1 MDVLGR
7 GLAPG
12 ELAMRLKDLVQDD
25 HLALKVLTGH
35 DLLDRRV
42 RGVATTDLPDPSRFV
57 KPGELVLT
65 ELTWHTGADSAKEF
79 VDRLGDVA
87 ALVCGTA
94 LKVPPT
100 DLIDVCAHAGLPLLT
115 LPVDVPFSQL
125 TEHVL
130 RALIAELGSNP
141 RRPYGGRRRLASTLV
156 DGGSLTKL
164 VDTVAGELDVPCW
177 VMSATGRVIVGSQP
191 LHEDS
196 RARLA
201 HTFLTARFLPG
212 MVDDLSVFPISK
224 GVPHRIA
231 NWFLAYRGEGA
242 QGDSEDVIVELAAL
256 VALERSRMEAA
267 HRIERRV
274 LDQLLQL
281 LESGDADLPGLV
293 SRLHTLHVE
302 TEHGLLVVALTAGGP
317 EVSVAVL
324 DELLRPL
331 APGIVTASHAPGSWG
346 SAGTGA
352 SGPGSPGTRAPGPGA
367 SGSGAAG
374 SGAAGSGYA
383 GSAGEAVALVPLAG
397 NSAAELAEHLVRGAR
412 ILEAGLGEER
422 ISLGVSSVTTGPA
435 GLNGLI
441 EEARHARSLA
451 SLGTGKV
458 SVVTGDDV
466 SSHRTLLAA
475 IPDPLRRS
483 FRSRLLGR
491 LEAYDATN
499 QTELLETLE
508 TFLEE
513 SGSWAATAD
522 RLHVHVNTLR
532 YRLKRIEELT
542 GRSLN
547 SWDERVDFLL
557 ALRMR

>member
-1 MDVLGR
+1 
-7 GLAPG
+7 
-12 ELAMRLKDLVQDD
+12 MRLKDLVQDD

-191 LHEDS
+191 LNEDS

-212 MVDDLSVFPISK
+212 MVDGLSVFPISK
-224 GVPHRIA
+224 GVSHRIA
-231 NWFLAYRGEGA
+231 NWFLAYRGEDV

-331 APGIVTASHAPGSWG
+331 APGIVTAS
-346 SAGTGA
+346 SASGTWSSPGA
-352 SGPGSPGTRAPGPGA
+352 SSGSGA
-367 SGSGAAG
+367 SGSSG
-374 SGAAGSGYA
+374 SSASSASWGP
-383 GSAGEAVALVPLAG
+383 AGEAVALVPLAG
-397 NSAAELAEHLVRGAR
+397 NSAAELADHLVRGAR

-513 SGSWAATAD
+513 SGSWSATAD

>member
-1 MDVLGR
+1 
-7 GLAPG
+7 
-12 ELAMRLKDLVQDD
+12 MRLRDLVHDD

-42 RGVATTDLPDPSRFV
+42 RGVSTTDLPDPSRFV

-65 ELTWHTGADSAKEF
+65 ELTWHTGAGSARRF

-115 LPVDVPFSQL
+115 LPVDVPFSQV

-130 RALIAELGSNP
+130 RALIAELGATP

-191 LHEDS
+191 LDEDS

-256 VALERSRMEAA
+256 VALERSRLEAA
-267 HRIERRV
+267 QRIERRV
-274 LDQLLQL
+274 LDQLLHL
-281 LESGDADLPGLV
+281 LESGDAALPGLV

-331 APGIVTASHAPGSWG
+331 APGIVTASAP
-346 SAGTGA
+346 
-352 SGPGSPGTRAPGPGA
+352 
-367 SGSGAAG
+367 
-374 SGAAGSGYA
+374 
-383 GSAGEAVALVPLAG
+383 SAGEAVALVPLAG

-435 GLNGLI
+435 GLNSLI

-513 SGSWAATAD
+513 SGSWSATAD

>member
-191 LHEDS
+191 LNEDS

-212 MVDDLSVFPISK
+212 MVDGLSVFPISK
-224 GVPHRIA
+224 GVSHRIA
-231 NWFLAYRGEGA
+231 NWFLAYRGEDV

-331 APGIVTASHAPGSWG
+331 APGIVTAS
-346 SAGTGA
+346 SASGTWSSPGA
-352 SGPGSPGTRAPGPGA
+352 SSGSGA
-367 SGSGAAG
+367 SGSSG
-374 SGAAGSGYA
+374 SSASSASWGP
-383 GSAGEAVALVPLAG
+383 AGEAVALVPLAG
-397 NSAAELAEHLVRGAR
+397 NSAAELADHLVRGAR

-513 SGSWAATAD
+513 SGSWSATAD

>member
-1 MDVLGR
+1 
-7 GLAPG
+7 
-12 ELAMRLKDLVQDD
+12 MRLRDLVHDD

-65 ELTWHTGADSAKEF
+65 ELTWHTGAESATAF
-79 VDRLGDVA
+79 VRGLGDVA

-94 LKVPPT
+94 LKVPPS
-100 DLIDVCAHAGLPLLT
+100 DLIDACAAAGLPLLT
-115 LPVDVPFSQL
+115 LPVDVPFSQV
-125 TEHVL
+125 TEQVL
-130 RALIAELGSNP
+130 RALIAELGAAP
-141 RRPYGGRRRLASTLV
+141 RRPPGGRRRLASTLV

-191 LHEDS
+191 LDEDS

-212 MVDDLSVFPISK
+212 MVDRLSVFPISK
-224 GVPHRIA
+224 GAPHRIA
-231 NWFLAYRGEGA
+231 NWFLAYQGEGA
-242 QGDSEDVIVELAAL
+242 QGDSEDVLVELAAL
-256 VALERSRMEAA
+256 VALERSRLEAA
-267 HRIERRV
+267 QRIERRV
-274 LDQLLQL
+274 LDQLLRL
-281 LESGDADLPGLV
+281 LESGDASLPGLV

-302 TEHGLLVVALTAGGP
+302 TEHGLLVVALTAAGP
-317 EVSVAVL
+317 EVGVAVL

-331 APGIVTASHAPGSWG
+331 APGIVTA
-346 SAGTGA
+346 AGE
-352 SGPGSPGTRAPGPGA
+352 
-367 SGSGAAG
+367 
-374 SGAAGSGYA
+374 
-383 GSAGEAVALVPLAG
+383 EAVALVPLAG
-397 NSAAELAEHLVRGAR
+397 NSAAELTDHLVKGAR
-412 ILEAGLGEER
+412 ILEAGLGDER
-422 ISLGVSSVTTGPA
+422 IALGVSSVTTGPA
-435 GLNGLI
+435 GLSGLI

-451 SLGTGKV
+451 SLGAERV

-483 FRSRLLGR
+483 FRARLLGR
-491 LEAYDATN
+491 LESYDATN
-499 QTELLETLE
+499 QTDLLETLE

-513 SGSWAATAD
+513 SGSWSATAD

-547 SWDERVDFLL
+547 SWDQRVDFLL